1 MRRRDFLG
9 AFGAAV
15 AWPLAAH
22 AQQAAL
28 PVIGFLSG
36 AGKPSAAILNAFLK
50 GLSELGYIEGSNV
63 SIEYRTTERYD
74 QLSAL
79 ASDLVRRQV
88 AVIFAFGTA
97 NSARAAK
104 GGDCNHTDRVR
115 EWQLPSYVGLGRQHE
130 PTGRQRDRR
139 ELPDR

>member
-1 MRRRDFLG
+1 MRHPLASHVAVAKPISAHSFELIRCRDLSMGPGMRRRDFLG

-88 AVIFAFGTA
+88 AVIFAFGT
-97 NSARAAK
+97 
-104 GGDCNHTDRVR
+104 
-115 EWQLPSYVGLGRQHE
+115 
-130 PTGRQRDRR
+130 
-139 ELPDR
+139 

>member
-1 MRRRDFLG
+1 MGPGMRRRDFLG

-36 AGKPSAAILNAFLK
+36 AGKPSAAILNA
-50 GLSELGYIEGSNV
+50 
-63 SIEYRTTERYD
+63 YD

-104 GGDCNHTDRVR
+104 VATAIIPILFANGSDPVMLGLVASMNRPGGNV
-115 EWQLPSYVGLGRQHE
+115 
-130 PTGRQRDRR
+130 TGVSFLTG
-139 ELPDR
+139 ELAANAIRTSARTRAAS